1 MEYFFQSR
9 VLQVRIAGTEQDG
22 NSIIISERDWYA
34 FQAKHRMISPL
45 LEILEESYVAE
56 EVEEFLQRHP
66 EIKKVPTGINGR
78 GCEHYEIDFN
88 DRFFAQILVSDP
100 WQAENDFASNYA
112 VLLRFRDQTKR
123 RSPLMGSK
131 TKYVNSVLLQ
141 AGEYDYLSRFLIP
154 GIVEACVKTWS
165 QLNFNHGTRG
175 SFAAA
180 AAAAA
185 SSRGEGCLQSPPEG
199 PAALQRGSAEPVV
212 ARRASGGPSTARRE
226 SAAAAAAARHEPVKR
241 RELNA
246 RERRRLRRANREP
259 ISGMFYH
266 NDADDDDVAD
276 NYQ

>member
-185 SSRGEGCLQSPPEG
+185 ASSRGEGCLQSPPEG

-266 NDADDDDVAD
+266 NDADDDVAD